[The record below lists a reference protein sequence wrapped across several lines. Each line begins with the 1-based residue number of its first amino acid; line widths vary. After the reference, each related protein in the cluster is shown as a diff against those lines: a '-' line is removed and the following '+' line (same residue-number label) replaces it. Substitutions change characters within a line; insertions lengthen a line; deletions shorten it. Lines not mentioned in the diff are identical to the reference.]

1 MSQTHKKT
9 ASTATSTTTIPTTE
23 LRKRSRRLVVLILH
37 SRTKGHDKNGGTPP
51 LFGVYIWSR
60 NEGGR
65 TAEASEGRVGE
76 RMRFTWSVVAQRLHA
91 ISTTY
96 YVLDVVVVGTTSMYH
111 SRSHSIASTGD
122 GTKEYY
128 GEEESLLPLCEKLHT
143 ELRRRTI
150 VYN

>member
-51 LFGVYIWSR
+51 LLGVYIWSR

-76 RMRFTWSVVAQRLHA
+76 RMRFTWSVVAQRLHT

-111 SRSHSIASTGD
+111 SRSHSIASTGN

>member
-1 MSQTHKKT
+1 MAHH
-9 ASTATSTTTIPTTE
+9 
-23 LRKRSRRLVVLILH
+23 H
-37 SRTKGHDKNGGTPP
+37 SS
-51 LFGVYIWSR
+51 VYIWSR

-76 RMRFTWSVVAQRLHA
+76 RMRFTWSVVAQRLHT

>member
-1 MSQTHKKT
+1 MAHH
-9 ASTATSTTTIPTTE
+9 
-23 LRKRSRRLVVLILH
+23 H
-37 SRTKGHDKNGGTPP
+37 SS
-51 LFGVYIWSR
+51 VYIWSR

-76 RMRFTWSVVAQRLHA
+76 RMRFTWSVVAQRLHT

-96 YVLDVVVVGTTSMYH
+96 YVLDVVVVLGTTSMYH
-111 SRSHSIASTGD
+111 SRSHSMLASTGD

>member
-1 MSQTHKKT
+1 
-9 ASTATSTTTIPTTE
+9 
-23 LRKRSRRLVVLILH
+23 
-37 SRTKGHDKNGGTPP
+37 
-51 LFGVYIWSR
+51 
-60 NEGGR
+60 
-65 TAEASEGRVGE
+65 
-76 RMRFTWSVVAQRLHA
+76 MRFTWSVVAQRLHT

-96 YVLDVVVVGTTSMYH
+96 YVLDVVGVVVGTTSMYH

-150 VYN
+150 VYNYRSIPICMYTILYAYSLWMATI